1 MAKTSSR
8 KSNHLKKRRK
18 TKRETKRGRIPARI
32 PIPAHGGE
40 EIWLQQKRDA
50 ANRQAGNDDFWRN
63 VFGRSASDM
72 SVFLAAEPAARDNKE
87 RIAKGTR
94 RVARRGK
101 KRRGTKRRGPK
112 RR

>member
-1 MAKTSSR
+1 MAKNSSR
-8 KSNHLKKRRK
+8 KSNHLKKKRK
-18 TKRETKRGRIPARI
+18 TKREI
-32 PIPAHGGE
+32 PIPAHAGE

-72 SVFLAAEPAARDNKE
+72 SVFLAAEPAARGNE
-87 RIAKGTR
+87 EINAKGTR